1 LIVSDHG
8 PDFKNLAASLRHA
21 RLNKGYTQEELAEIL
36 GFSARF
42 LQRIESGAH
51 SNLTLVLLG
60 KFANALETDSWK
72 FLCAGSIP
80 VPAQNRRA
88 RKQTI
93 R

>member
-1 LIVSDHG
+1 MSDHG

-21 RLNKGYTQEELAEIL
+21 RLNKGYTQEELAELL

-51 SNLTLVLLG
+51 GNLTLGMLG
-60 KFANALETDSWK
+60 KFAKALETDAWR
-72 FLCAGSIP
+72 FLCPGSIP
-80 VPAQNRRA
+80 VPVIKRRA